1 MFLEF
6 LQALIFQFLELLLF
20 FVVLGAFI
28 QIIVS
33 MPIPV
38 PLEMFLRF
46 CFRSLMYWSAVVFYV
61 LVLIVCGSG
70 ALDDY
75 AGSFLK

>member
-6 LQALIFQFLELLLF
+6 LQHPIYHSLGFLTF
-20 FVVLGAFI
+20 FVVVAAFI
-28 QIIVS
+28 QIIVLKR
-33 MPIPV
+33 IPV
-38 PLEMFLRF
+38 LRETFLRF
-46 CFRSLMYWSAVVFYV
+46 CFLSLMYWSAVVFCV

-75 AGSFLK
+75 SGSFLQ